1 MRSQSLREYDKSDI
15 RASQRNAPMDARA
28 RAHAHAHTEGTTLCS
43 SPGRPAGSSW
53 AAPSK
58 VRASQRRARGRAACA
73 GRGASS
79 PQLARRPLGGGGPS
93 PTWPQQRGMP
103 RASQAGALC
112 LGFSLR
118 DMSLRGSCSLT
129 IRTAGPPDSSV
140 HWRGR
145 RAGVSRGCS
154 LTSNLKLSCR
164 LVTPG
169 RWRCSMWPF

>member
-1 MRSQSLREYDKSDI
+1 MKVTHGLPRETH
-15 RASQRNAPMDARA
+15 PWM
-28 RAHAHAHTEGTTLCS
+28 HAHAHTHTRTRRAQPCAQVRA
-43 SPGRPAGSSW
+43 GRPGA
-53 AAPSK
+53 
-58 VRASQRRARGRAACA
+58 A
-73 GRGASS
+73 GRLLPRSGPPSGAPGAGPRVPGEGRLPLSWLVGRWEEGA
-79 PQLARRPLGGGGPS
+79 PAPLGHSREACLG
-93 PTWPQQRGMP
+93 

-129 IRTAGPPDSSV
+129 IRTARPPDSSV

-169 RWRCSMWPF
+169 RWRCLMWPF